1 MFSLVGS
8 RERGTLHTLCLLLP
22 QVMNGTGPRRQFIPK
37 AARLSSRAAF
47 GCWGTPRGEM
57 NSRRSFDHLVG
68 AGEQRRWHGEAERLG
83 SLKIDHQLV
92 FGRRLHRKV
101 GRLLALED
109 AINVGGRAPEVI
121 DLISA
126 VGDQTAA

>member
-47 GCWGTPRGEM
+47 DCWGAPPSDLTNPCESKHLRCQSALKAPTAIISVFRLVS
-57 NSRRSFDHLVG
+57 NSQG
-68 AGEQRRWHGEAERLG
+68 AKRCVCH
-83 SLKIDHQLV
+83 
-92 FGRRLHRKV
+92 F
-101 GRLLALED
+101 LLALL
-109 AINVGGRAPEVI
+109 R
-121 DLISA
+121 SA
-126 VGDQTAA
+126 TGDRCRRSRPPTASGE